1 MKVAR
6 GVNLVPLMTY
16 GAMRWRQTFFV
27 HWLVPA
33 DTLTPRL
40 PRGVTL
46 DRWRGHAVASLSAI
60 DVEGPAPRALL
71 QTPVAH
77 LFRYRQL
84 NLRTYVEGPEGPGL
98 TLLETRI
105 DRVTWALGARL
116 AGMPYHLDR
125 QLAYEVRAASVEL
138 RARGLRARGLVGAA
152 GATTLVAGTLEHFAC
167 ERYRG
172 YAQLPVGRT
181 LCVQIAHPPWRSR
194 PVVLEGPLTPAG
206 LGLAV
211 DAQPASAQLCEDVE
225 VVVEHVGLPADEEE
239 AAFVPA

>member
-125 QLAYEVRAASVEL
+125 QLALRGARRLRGAARARAARDAAWSATL
-138 RARGLRARGLVGAA
+138 APRRSWRARSSTSRANATARTRSSRSGARSACRSRIRPGAA
-152 GATTLVAGTLEHFAC
+152 ARWC
-167 ERYRG
+167 SK
-172 YAQLPVGRT
+172 GR
-181 LCVQIAHPPWRSR
+181 
-194 PVVLEGPLTPAG
+194 
-206 LGLAV
+206 
-211 DAQPASAQLCEDVE
+211 
-225 VVVEHVGLPADEEE
+225 
-239 AAFVPA
+239 